1 MRVYVSWTCFSDE
14 NAFTSNTYHP
24 LPSQQHFKPILK
36 LNFDNLFKFERAMP
50 ESIALHVADLLE
62 RTGECSFHPDNM
74 SMKCIPT

>member
-1 MRVYVSWTCFSDE
+1 MFHGHAFSDE

-36 LNFDNLFKFERAMP
+36 LNFDNLFKFERALP
-50 ESIALHVADLLE
+50 KSIALHVADHSA
-62 RTGECSFHPDNM
+62 RTNRRVPFDQDNM